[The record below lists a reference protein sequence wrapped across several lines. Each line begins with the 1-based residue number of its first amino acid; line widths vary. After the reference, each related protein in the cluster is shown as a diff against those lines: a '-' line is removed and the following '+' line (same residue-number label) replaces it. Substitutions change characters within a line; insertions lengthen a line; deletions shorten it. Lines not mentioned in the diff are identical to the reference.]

1 MKGGNLNF
9 YLDREFME
17 EDLINI
23 QKEDLRNMSVEEL
36 VDLKLELDD
45 LLREVQDLI
54 EQCDEVL

>member
-1 MKGGNLNF
+1 
-9 YLDREFME
+9 ME

-23 QKEDLRNMSVEEL
+23 HKEDLQNMSVEEL

-45 LLREVQDLI
+45 LLRDVQDLI

>member
-1 MKGGNLNF
+1 MKRGNLNF